1 MEKEVDIERYHQ
13 IIEQLIPY
21 NAQLVAVSKLKS
33 VNAIQQLYAEGQRD
47 FGENYVQEV
56 CDKQLQCMSEVNWHF
71 IGHLQSNKVKQI
83 APFVHLIHGVDSLK
97 LLKEVNKQAESNN
110 RIIDV
115 LLQIH
120 ISNEVTKFGFSQE
133 EFTETLTND
142 DFLSLK
148 NIQLRGLMG
157 MASFTNDQKILKK
170 EFVGLK
176 TLFDESKNVL
186 TNSTSF
192 NILSMGMTNDY
203 TLALDCGSTMVR
215 IGSAIFGER
224 K

>member
-1 MEKEVDIERYHQ
+1 MGTEVDIERYHQ

-33 VNAIQQLYAEGQRD
+33 INAIQQLYAEGQRD

-56 CDKQLQCMSEVNWHF
+56 CEKQLQFMSEVNWHF

-83 APFVHLIHGVDSLK
+83 APFVHLIHGIDSLK
-97 LLKEVNKQAESNN
+97 LLKEVNKQAESND

-120 ISNEVTKFGFSQE
+120 ISNEETKFGFSQQ
-133 EFTETLTND
+133 EFTEALSND
-142 DFLSLK
+142 DFSSLK

-157 MASFTNDQKILKK
+157 MASFTNDQQILKK

-176 TLFDESKNVL
+176 KLFDESKSTLIN
-186 TNSTSF
+186 TTSF
-192 NILSMGMTNDY
+192 DILSMGMTNDY

>member
-1 MEKEVDIERYHQ
+1 M
-13 IIEQLIPY
+13 
-21 NAQLVAVSKLKS
+21 
-33 VNAIQQLYAEGQRD
+33 
-47 FGENYVQEV
+47 QEV
-56 CDKQLQCMSEVNWHF
+56 CEKQLQFMSEVNWHF

-83 APFVHLIHGVDSLK
+83 APFVHLIHGIDSLK
-97 LLKEVNKQAESNN
+97 LLKEVNKQAESNG

-120 ISNEVTKFGFSQE
+120 ISNEETKFGFSQE
-133 EFTETLTND
+133 EFTEALTND
-142 DFLSLK
+142 EFSSLK

-157 MASFTNDQKILKK
+157 MASFTNDQQILKK

-176 TLFDESKNVL
+176 KLFDESKSTLIN
-186 TNSTSF
+186 TTSF
-192 NILSMGMTNDY
+192 DILSIGMTNDY

>member
-176 TLFDESKNVL
+176 KLFDESKSILVN
-186 TNSTSF
+186 TTGF

>member
-56 CDKQLQCMSEVNWHF
+56 CDKQLQCMNEVNWHF

-157 MASFTNDQKILKK
+157 MASFTNDQQILKK

-176 TLFDESKNVL
+176 QMFDESKSMLVN
-186 TNSTSF
+186 TTSF
-192 NILSMGMTNDY
+192 DILSMGMTNDY

>member
-56 CDKQLQCMSEVNWHF
+56 CDKQLQCMNEVNWHF

-186 TNSTSF
+186 KNATGF

>member
-1 MEKEVDIERYHQ
+1 MGTEVDIERYHQ

-33 VNAIQQLYAEGQRD
+33 INAIQQLYAEGQRD

-56 CDKQLQCMSEVNWHF
+56 CEKQLQFMSEVNWHF

-83 APFVHLIHGVDSLK
+83 APFVHLIHGIDSLK
-97 LLKEVNKQAESNN
+97 LLKEVNKQAESNG

-120 ISNEVTKFGFSQE
+120 ISNEETKFGFSQE
-133 EFTETLTND
+133 EFTEALSND
-142 DFLSLK
+142 DFSSLK

-157 MASFTNDQKILKK
+157 MASFTNDQQILKK

-176 TLFDESKNVL
+176 KLFDESKSTLIN
-186 TNSTSF
+186 TTSF
-192 NILSMGMTNDY
+192 DILSMGMTNDY

>member
-120 ISNEVTKFGFSQE
+120 ISNEVTKFGFSKE

-148 NIQLRGLMG
+148 NVQLRGLMG

-192 NILSMGMTNDY
+192 NMLSMGMTNDY

>member
-1 MEKEVDIERYHQ
+1 MGTEVDIERYHQ

-33 VNAIQQLYAEGQRD
+33 INAIQQLYAEGQRD

-56 CDKQLQCMSEVNWHF
+56 CEKQLQFMSEVNWHF

-83 APFVHLIHGVDSLK
+83 APFVHLIHGIDSLK
-97 LLKEVNKQAESNN
+97 LLKEVNKQAESND

-120 ISNEVTKFGFSQE
+120 ISNEETKFGFSQE
-133 EFTETLTND
+133 EFTEALSNN

-157 MASFTNDQKILKK
+157 MASFTYDQQILKK

-176 TLFDESKNVL
+176 KMFDESKSTLIN
-186 TNSTSF
+186 TTSF
-192 NILSMGMTNDY
+192 DILSMGMTNDY

>member
-1 MEKEVDIERYHQ
+1 METEVDIERYHQ
-13 IIEQLIPY
+13 IVEQLIPY

-33 VNAIQQLYAEGQRD
+33 VNAIQQLFAEGQRD

-56 CDKQLQCMSEVNWHF
+56 CEKQLQCMSEVNWHF

-83 APFVHLIHGVDSLK
+83 APFVHLIHGIDSLK
-97 LLKEVNKQAESNN
+97 LLKEVNKQAESND

-120 ISNEVTKFGFSQE
+120 ISNEETKFGFSQE
-133 EFTETLTND
+133 EFTEALSND
-142 DFLSLK
+142 DFSSLK

-176 TLFDESKNVL
+176 KLFDESKNTLVN
-186 TNSTSF
+186 TKNF

>member
-142 DFLSLK
+142 DFLS
-148 NIQLRGLMG
+148 
-157 MASFTNDQKILKK
+157 
-170 EFVGLK
+170 
-176 TLFDESKNVL
+176 
-186 TNSTSF
+186 
-192 NILSMGMTNDY
+192 
-203 TLALDCGSTMVR
+203 C
-215 IGSAIFGER
+215 
-224 K
+224 

>member
-56 CDKQLQCMSEVNWHF
+56 CDKQLQCMSEMNWHF

-176 TLFDESKNVL
+176 TLFDESKNIL
-186 TNSTSF
+186 KNATGF

>member
-1 MEKEVDIERYHQ
+1 MGTEVDIERYHQ

-33 VNAIQQLYAEGQRD
+33 INAIQQLYAEGQRD

-56 CDKQLQCMSEVNWHF
+56 CEKQLQFMSEVNWHF

-83 APFVHLIHGVDSLK
+83 APFVHLIHGIDSLK
-97 LLKEVNKQAESNN
+97 LLKEVNKQAESND

-120 ISNEVTKFGFSQE
+120 ISNEETKFGFSQQ
-133 EFTETLTND
+133 EFTEALSND
-142 DFLSLK
+142 DFSSLK

-157 MASFTNDQKILKK
+157 MASFTYDQQILKK

-176 TLFDESKNVL
+176 KLFDESKSMLVN
-186 TNSTSF
+186 TTSF
-192 NILSMGMTNDY
+192 DILSMGMTNDY

>member
-1 MEKEVDIERYHQ
+1 
-13 IIEQLIPY
+13 
-21 NAQLVAVSKLKS
+21 
-33 VNAIQQLYAEGQRD
+33 
-47 FGENYVQEV
+47 VQEV

-186 TNSTSF
+186 KNATGF

>member
-186 TNSTSF
+186 KNATGF